1 MAKGSS
7 KNISIVLFVV
17 GIALIL
23 WGVNDYGLFGNKL
36 ARGLGGG
43 VSDRV
48 MILWIVGGVLT
59 IFGGLKLFKK

>member
-1 MAKGSS
+1 MAKGSK

-23 WGVNDYGLFGNKL
+23 WGVNEYGMFGNKL
-36 ARGLGGG
+36 VRGLSGG

-48 MILWIVGGVLT
+48 MILWIAGGALSV
-59 IFGGLKLFKK
+59 FGGLGLFKK